1 MKGKTKKVKP
11 KIGLATLIPF
21 VLGRPKK
28 ARISWADPL
37 RIGLIRQGAQ
47 AQVPF
52 FASQKGVD

>member
-1 MKGKTKKVKP
+1 MKDKTKKVKP

-37 RIGLIRQGAQ
+37 RIGLT
-47 AQVPF
+47 QVPF
-52 FASQKGVD
+52 FASQKGFFILR